1 MSLKARKVGFH
12 TKGKRS
18 LTSLRRVTSI
28 FSWKWLFKLLFALIL
43 IGGTVGGI
51 ILYSML
57 KNTPSIDSIERWD
70 YFQESTVIYDKDNQP
85 IYTLYTDGKRTY
97 KSYTEMSNSIK
108 DAIISTEDKTFF
120 ENPGIDLKWL
130 IRAWL
135 NYVTGKTD
143 RIKGTST
150 LSQQL
155 ISYTLLS
162 KERSVKRKVKEAY
175 LSYQLNKN
183 YSKEKILEMYLN
195 TISFGHNA
203 NGVEEA
209 ARTYFWKGASDVWP
223 LGATILA
230 SLPKWPTYY
239 SPYLHRNRLMGEVIV
254 YPLDDPTSKISLDSL
269 EARREYN
276 TMYTTFKEYLSGITL
291 ETEGSSVTIC
301 GVKAEYIRNTDYTP
315 DENGCSESNVDNIL
329 DFFGDIM
336 IKDEITHSWGTI
348 RYGLEYTWG
357 RKDFV
362 WLRMLQDGK
371 IDGATLKKI
380 IYDGLEFEFRK
391 YAENIKYPYFVMYIK
406 EYLETKYGNDIDITQ
421 WLKVYTTLDPKLQDK
436 AEELLKKQ
444 VETNKKVYG
453 ANSAALVSM
462 DNKNG
467 ALLAMVG
474 WPDYFD
480 LENGGNNNMTT
491 AKRQPG
497 SSFKP
502 IIYSLAI
509 SKNPIG
515 PASPIAD
522 VKTSFWSWKPNN
534 YDGGFKGIM
543 TLDKALAYSRNIPA
557 IKMYFLA
564 WQEEAIAKFGQSIWL
579 KTLDENAWVGGSLAL
594 WAEEVR
600 PIDLM
605 QAYSV
610 FANLWVKRDVYAI
623 DKIVDSDGTIVEEH
637 KNEKIE
643 PVFSPAASYII
654 STILSNVDARPEG
667 KWREYITV
675 AGWRRTAVKTGT
687 SDKKVGKN
695 KDGSDKLLPRDL
707 WTAGYTPQMT
717 TVVWAWNVD
726 GKETYG
732 TCDWLNCAAPIWRQY
747 MEFAHK
753 SLPKED
759 WKEPEWLFSYTIVKS
774 SWRLAV
780 ESTPEDQKVQTIMA
794 VKLTE
799 SDEWFKTVQVDTL
812 CNWPVSEN
820 TPVGAIGTINVP
832 VGNPI
837 IDGYDPTWKNAF
849 LSSIGSISG
858 QAEPCERPSWPGNFS
873 LELKVLNIWNNQNS
887 QKKIV
892 EWIWSWDREFKEFAL
907 IYDNETKVLQ
917 SSEWKKSGNGRMSIT
932 LDSSIHVVK
941 LEVTD
946 IYGYR
951 YSESRTLAWWILEE
965 GEVNNTSTGTAN
977 ATWTLTFPST
987 TPSITPTI
995 SLNATPPKITLNR
1008 PANGSMSVY
1017 KGDTSNLRFGIS
1029 VVPWVR
1035 EVSVNVN
1042 GRTIYTNTSWENF
1055 VVPIETTILETGTYP
1070 ITIKVI
1076 DANVKSETRN
1086 VTLTVLPK

>member
-1 MSLKARKVGFH
+1 M
-12 TKGKRS
+12 
-18 LTSLRRVTSI
+18 
-28 FSWKWLFKLLFALIL
+28 
-43 IGGTVGGI
+43 
-51 ILYSML
+51 LYSLL
-57 KNTPSIDSIERWD
+57 KNTPSVDSIERWD
-70 YFQESTVIYDKDNQP
+70 YFRESTVIYDKEKQP

-97 KSYTEMSNSIK
+97 KSYTEISNSIK

-120 ENPGIDLKWL
+120 DNPWIDLKGL
-130 IRAWL
+130 VRAWL

-155 ISYTLLS
+155 ISYTLLT
-162 KERSVKRKVKEAY
+162 KERSVKRKIKEAF

-209 ARTYFWKGASDVWP
+209 SRTYFGKSAQDVWP

-230 SLPKWPTYY
+230 SLPKGPTYY
-239 SPYLHRNRLMGEVIV
+239 SPYLHRDRLMGEVIV
-254 YPLDDPTSKISLDSL
+254 YPLDDPSSKISLD
-269 EARREYN
+269 APDAKKEYSA
-276 TMYTTFKEYLSGITL
+276 MYTNFKQYLSGITL
-291 ETEGSSVTIC
+291 EWEGNSVKIC
-301 GVKAEYIRNTDYTP
+301 WVKAEYIRNTDYMP
-315 DENGCSESNVDNIL
+315 DDEWCTESDSDSLL
-329 DFFGDIM
+329 DFFGDIFLR
-336 IKDEITHSWGTI
+336 DDLTRSWTTV
-348 RYGLEYTWG
+348 RYGLEYTWW

-362 WLRMLQDGK
+362 WLRMFQDGK
-371 IDGATLKKI
+371 IDGPTLKKI
-380 IYDGLEFEFRK
+380 IYDGLEFEFKR
-391 YAENIKYPYFVMYIK
+391 YAENIKHPYFVMYIK
-406 EYLETKYGNDIDITQ
+406 EYLESKYGNDIDITQ
-421 WLKVYTTLDPKLQDK
+421 GLKVYTTLDPKLQAK
-436 AEELLKKQ
+436 AEELVKNQ
-444 VETNKKVYG
+444 SDTNKRIYW

-480 LENGGNNNMTT
+480 TENGWNNNMTT
-491 AKRQPG
+491 ARRQPG

-522 VKTSFWSWKPNN
+522 VKTTFWTWKPNN
-534 YDGGFKGIM
+534 YDGSFKGIM
-543 TLDKALAYSRNIPA
+543 TVDKALAYSRNIPA

-564 WQEEAIAKFGQSIWL
+564 GQEEAIAKFGQSIWL

-594 WAEEVR
+594 GAEEVR

-623 DKIVDSDGTIVEEH
+623 EKIEDSDGTIVEEH
-637 KNEKIE
+637 KTVTAD

-654 STILSNVDARPEG
+654 TTILSNVEARPEG

-675 AGWRRTAVKTGT
+675 AWGRRTAVKTGT
-687 SDKKVGKN
+687 SDKKVGKL

-707 WTAGYTPQMT
+707 WTAGYTPQIT
-717 TVVWAWNVD
+717 TVVWAGNVD
-726 GKETYG
+726 GKETLWS
-732 TCDWLNCAAPIWRQY
+732 CDWLNCAAPIWRQY

-759 WKEPEWLFSYTIVKS
+759 WKEPEWILKYTIVKS
-774 SWRLAV
+774 SWRLAI
-780 ESTPEDQKVQTIMA
+780 ESTPEDQKAQTIMA

-799 SDEWFKTVQVDTL
+799 SDEGFKTVQVDTL
-812 CNWPVSEN
+812 CNWPISEN
-820 TPVGAIGTINVP
+820 TPEWSIWTINVP

-837 IDGYDPTWKNAF
+837 IDGYDPTWKSAF
-849 LSSIGSISG
+849 LASIWGANG
-858 QAEPCERPSWPGNFS
+858 QSEPCERPTWPGNFN
-873 LELKVLNIWNNQNS
+873 LNLKVVNIGNNPNS

-892 EWIWSWDREFKEFAL
+892 EGTWSWDREYKEWAL
-907 IYDNETKVLQ
+907 IYDSETKVLQ
-917 SSEWKKSGNGRMSIT
+917 SSEGKKEGNGRMNIT
-932 LDSSIHVVK
+932 LDSWIHEVK

-951 YSESRTLAWWILEE
+951 YRVSRTLAGWILEDTPWVS
-965 GEVNNTSTGTAN
+965 GTWSSSTST
-977 ATWTLTFPST
+977 TWTLTFPKNDTST
-987 TPSITPTI
+987 PLSPSI
-995 SLNATPPKITLNR
+995 SLNAEPPKITIQR
-1008 PANGSMSVY
+1008 PITWSMSLY
-1017 KGDTSNLRFGIS
+1017 KWDTSNLRFNIS
-1029 VVPWVR
+1029 VVPGVR
-1035 EVSVNVN
+1035 EVSVSLN
-1042 GRTIYTNTSWENF
+1042 GNTLYTATSGESF
-1055 VVPIETTILETGTYP
+1055 VVPIETTDLDIWTYAIL
-1070 ITIKVI
+1070 IKVI
-1076 DANVKSETRN
+1076 DANVKSETKN
-1086 VTLTVLPK
+1086 VTLKVLP